1 MEVTT
6 PIARPTLSSRWP
18 LLDMGLEIPNVP
30 SAFGR
35 DAWAVRETGLTQRFA
50 HGPATAAVARGV
62 DIGFGD
68 VADIGA
74 AAEET
79 SEMSFLIAPRRD
91 FNGAFEVRV
100 GIENARGF
108 EGVHDAK
115 RPIEPARVVLAFE
128 MRPGQQP
135 GSGLRT
141 GAQHIADA
149 VDRSGQP
156 GLGQPLHQP
165 LQRAQMRLGEGRL
178 VNSGFVGA
186 DATQRSEIRKDPG
199 AIGLKAMVRHDLF

>member
-1 MEVTT
+1 
-6 PIARPTLSSRWP
+6 
-18 LLDMGLEIPNVP
+18 
-30 SAFGR
+30 
-35 DAWAVRETGLTQRFA
+35 
-50 HGPATAAVARGV
+50 
-62 DIGFGD
+62 
-68 VADIGA
+68 
-74 AAEET
+74 
-79 SEMSFLIAPRRD
+79 MSFLIAPGSD
-91 FNGAFEVRV
+91 FNGAFDIRV

-135 GSGLRT
+135 GPGFRT

-156 GLGQPLHQP
+156 GLGQPLRQP

-178 VNSGFVGA
+178 VNPGFVGA

-199 AIGLKAMVRHDLF
+199 AIGLKAMVRHDLFYFQCGEVCKPATSAFKADVFRSQTAPDRAMVETRSSTVSRLLGSSGNPPLAVGTPGSNGGVGPPRCVYGR